1 LRGDLPLL
9 LGLGITAGVGPLLF
23 VQILYREA
31 FYTANLLMHLRFLA
45 ILPALL
51 LCFCLLYLGKTER
64 GRRFARWIYAA
75 AALSALFVGYSFA
88 ELHSLAI
95 EPALWIEQCRDGR
108 MIHVDAIVAVR
119 HLAFL
124 GVAAASTGL
133 VALWAGRW
141 RGSDAGATMAPVA
154 VAGLAIA
161 VVAAAAAGRL
171 AGPIADP
178 PIAAAIAGIAAA
190 LIAAVGWGGAR
201 RPAPRRGLAAL
212 RRDRWHRAVRLV
224 PGGGPR
230 VAARRARP
238 GRARRDPRRHRGPG
252 RRPRAVRGVRADQRC
267 RGRLVHHSSL
277 ASASRN
283 ALGSRNSLIRTFSV
297 PSGARPISIGNVW
310 AR

>member
-190 LIAAVGWGGAR
+190 LIAAVGWGALGAR
-201 RPAPRRGLAAL
+201 RRAAGWPLYAATAGTALFVSCLAVVRESLRAERDLAGLAEIHAATADRAGGLAL
-212 RRDRWHRAVRLV
+212 FAAFVLINGAAVGWCITRAW
-224 PGGGPR
+224 
-230 VAARRARP
+230 
-238 GRARRDPRRHRGPG
+238 RARRQTPPDREDP
-252 RRPRAVRGVRADQRC
+252 
-267 RGRLVHHSSL
+267 
-277 ASASRN
+277 
-283 ALGSRNSLIRTFSV
+283 
-297 PSGARPISIGNVW
+297 
-310 AR
+310 